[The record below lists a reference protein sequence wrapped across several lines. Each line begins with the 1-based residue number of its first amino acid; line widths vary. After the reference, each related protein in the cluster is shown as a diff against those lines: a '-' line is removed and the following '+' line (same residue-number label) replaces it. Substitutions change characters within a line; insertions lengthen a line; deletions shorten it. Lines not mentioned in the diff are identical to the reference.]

1 MRGGG
6 SFRGFLGFLLGRQ
19 AVHAGKE
26 VVQEKRLVILPVPE
40 LVQQHQCPDGEDEEN
55 ENRQR
60 DQKLFHGTLQG
71 EGTGWGAIHLRRENK
86 SREEECARAET

>member
-6 SFRGFLGFLLGRQ
+6 SIRGFLGLLLGRQ

-26 VVQEKRLVILPVPE
+26 VVQEKRLVILPVPG

-60 DQKLFHGTLQG
+60 DQKLFHGTLHG

-86 SREEECARAET
+86 SREEECARVET